1 MGLLD
6 IIEKNKEE
14 NGEETT
20 TQQQKKVEEV
30 KEVKA
35 EDPYDSVKKK
45 IHGRIILALNRA
57 GKATVDRDEMEKLLT
72 EEVDKDEYNIPRVER
87 KPIVK
92 TLLDDILGMGQYR
105 I

>member
-30 KEVKA
+30 KEIKV
-35 EDPYDSVKKK
+35 EDPYDAVKKK
-45 IHGRIILALNRA
+45 IHGRIIL
-57 GKATVDRDEMEKLLT
+57 
-72 EEVDKDEYNIPRVER
+72 
-87 KPIVK
+87 
-92 TLLDDILGMGQYR
+92 TLKQQ
-105 I
+105 

>member
-30 KEVKA
+30 KEIKV
-35 EDPYDSVKKK
+35 EDPYDAVKKK
-45 IHGRIILALNRA
+45 F
-57 GKATVDRDEMEKLLT
+57 T
-72 EEVDKDEYNIPRVER
+72 EE
-87 KPIVK
+87 
-92 TLLDDILGMGQYR
+92 LF
-105 I
+105 

>member
-14 NGEETT
+14 NGEEAD

-35 EDPYDSVKKK
+35 EDPYEAVKKK
-45 IHGRIILALNRA
+45 IHGRIIWHLNRA
-57 GKATVDRDEMEKLLT
+57 GKATVDKDEME
-72 EEVDKDEYNIPRVER
+72 NF
-87 KPIVK
+87 
-92 TLLDDILGMGQYR
+92 
-105 I
+105 

>member
-20 TQQQKKVEEV
+20 NQQQKKVEEV
-30 KEVKA
+30 KEVKV
-35 EDPYDSVKKK
+35 EDPYDSVKKM
-45 IHGRIILALNRA
+45 IHGRIILTLNRA

-72 EEVDKDEYNIPRVER
+72 EWK
-87 KPIVK
+87 
-92 TLLDDILGMGQYR
+92 ILFSLKNLVTCSNPFA
-105 I
+105 

>member
-20 TQQQKKVEEV
+20 NQQQKKVEEV
-30 KEVKA
+30 KEVKV
-35 EDPYDSVKKK
+35 EDPYDSVKKM
-45 IHGRIILALNRA
+45 IHGRIILTLNRA

-87 KPIVK
+87 KPIGF
-92 TLLDDILGMGQYR
+92 D
-105 I
+105 

>member
-30 KEVKA
+30 KEIKVA
-35 EDPYDSVKKK
+35 
-45 IHGRIILALNRA
+45 R
-57 GKATVDRDEMEKLLT
+57 
-72 EEVDKDEYNIPRVER
+72 
-87 KPIVK
+87 PI
-92 TLLDDILGMGQYR
+92 
-105 I
+105 

>member
-30 KEVKA
+30 KEIKV
-35 EDPYDSVKKK
+35 EDPYDADKEKKFT
-45 IHGRIILALNRA
+45 GRIILALNRA

-72 EEVDKDEYNIPRVER
+72 EEVDKDEYNIPRVATKANSKDFIR
-87 KPIVK
+87 
-92 TLLDDILGMGQYR
+92 
-105 I
+105 